1 MNATIRVKKINK
13 EIKNCTVKTVF
24 IQKFNFFKSVNLHIY
39 KFRMHNISALAD
51 ISVFFIVISSDEFFI
66 FFPNSHNFSQVTDIP
81 ILFC

>member
-39 KFRMHNISALAD
+39 KFRMHNFTQFLSGHRHTSFIPLIIYED
-51 ISVFFIVISSDEFFI
+51 IFKITIQI
-66 FFPNSHNFSQVTDIP
+66 NK
-81 ILFC
+81 CKKR